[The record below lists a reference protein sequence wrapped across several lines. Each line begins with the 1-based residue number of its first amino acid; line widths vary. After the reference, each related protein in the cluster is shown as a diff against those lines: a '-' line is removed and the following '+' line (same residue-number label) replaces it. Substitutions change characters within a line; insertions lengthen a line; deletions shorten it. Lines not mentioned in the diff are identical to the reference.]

1 MYLAS
6 LRLRNVGPFDD
17 VTIPFLDEEGAPR
30 NVTIVL
36 GDSGTGKTTLL
47 SAIASTRPGFAAAV
61 PRVRTEGPAGDAF
74 VVARWRLGEDDPAR
88 PHDLV
93 VASPNADLRETPA
106 DTTARKREQAHFDR
120 LALERGF
127 CMVPLSAA
135 RWAGRVTASGAAP
148 DRPPS
153 AMDHRAHAALDDAS
167 RADFAREV
175 KQGLVNAVTVA
186 ALQAFQARPRSPG
199 DRSSYVPPPPL
210 PRNTVPMHDL
220 YRQVFQALLP
230 DGEASYEG
238 IDPNTFEP
246 LFRDQAG
253 RVVSFDDLGFGV
265 KNRILLGGL
274 LLRRLSIAYPGQNP
288 LECEGVALID
298 EIEAHLP
305 VRRQREIVDILRRT
319 FPRLQLIVTT
329 QSPFVAE
336 TRPHDEVIVLSRDLE
351 TGGISLSAGPAAVLH

>member
-17 VTIPFLDEEGAPR
+17 VTIPFLDDEGAPR
-30 NVTIVL
+30 KVTVVL

-47 SAIASTRPGFAAAV
+47 SAIASTRPGFAAAASR
-61 PRVRTEGPAGDAF
+61 PRADASPGDAF

-93 VASPNADLRETPA
+93 VASPNADLQEVPA
-106 DTTARKREQAHFDR
+106 DATARKREQAHFDR
-120 LALERGF
+120 LAIERGF
-127 CMVPLSAA
+127 CVVPLSTA
-135 RWAGRVTASGAAP
+135 RWAGRVASGGAAP
-148 DRPPS
+148 DRAPS
-153 AMDHRAHAALDDAS
+153 AMDHRAHATLDDAT

-186 ALQAFQARPRSPG
+186 ALQAFQARPRTAT
-199 DRSSYVPPPPL
+199 DRSSYLPPPPL
-210 PRNTVPMHDL
+210 PRSTVPMHDL

-246 LFRDQAG
+246 LFRDQVG
-253 RVVSFDDLGFGV
+253 RLVSFDDLGFGV
-265 KNRILLGGL
+265 KNRILVGGL

-298 EIEAHLP
+298 EVEAHLP
-305 VRRQREIVDILRRT
+305 VRRQREIVEILHRT

-336 TRPHDEVIVLSRDLE
+336 TRPHDEVLVLSRDLE
-351 TGGISLSAGPAAVLH
+351 TGGITLSTGPAAVLH